1 VTISAGSTT
10 SKNTITC
17 ADPQDTSAV
26 WRIGNW
32 DGTPKDFLNF
42 DATPMKPTYMHPS
55 DPRLASWKPGN
66 FIVGTSKVN
75 AFPGYMWKDINNG
88 HLVYFRLNDAQLK
101 QSFKIRIGVTE
112 GQMGGRPTIGVN
124 AWNSPA
130 PAQKAQGETRSLTVG
145 TYRGNNWI
153 YEYTVPAS
161 AWVKSAR
168 EYQVLKINVIT
179 GKTAVGYLSGGISF
193 DAIDMVA
200 A

>member
-1 VTISAGSTT
+1 
-10 SKNTITC
+10 
-17 ADPQDTSAV
+17 
-26 WRIGNW
+26 
-32 DGTPKDFLNF
+32 
-42 DATPMKPTYMHPS
+42 MKPTYMHPS
-55 DPRLASWKPGN
+55 DPRLASWNPGN
-66 FIVGTSKVN
+66 FIVGTSKAN

-88 HLVYFRLNDAQLK
+88 HLVYFRLNDAQLAK
-101 QSFKIRIGVTE
+101 SFKIRIGVTE
-112 GQMGGRPTIGVN
+112 GQMGGRPTISVN

-130 PAQKAQGETRSLTVG
+130 PAQKLQGDTRSLTVG

-153 YEYTVPAS
+153 YEYVVPAS

-179 GKTAVGYLSGGISF
+179 GKTASGFLSGGISI